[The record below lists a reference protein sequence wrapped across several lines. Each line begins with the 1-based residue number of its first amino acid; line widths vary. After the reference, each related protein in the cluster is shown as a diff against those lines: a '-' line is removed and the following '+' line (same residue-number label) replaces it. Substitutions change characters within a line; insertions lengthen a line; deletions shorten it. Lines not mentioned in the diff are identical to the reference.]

1 MFQEVKEIQ
10 HSWSGEWQGGA
21 AKAAHAGPYRPVGR
35 VRIGQAS
42 LEEKKIK
49 KIPNLSARPSTG
61 SFSACVKSDVG

>member
-21 AKAAHAGPYRPVGR
+21 AEAAHAGPYRPVGR

-42 LEEKKIK
+42 LEEKKI
-49 KIPNLSARPSTG
+49 
-61 SFSACVKSDVG
+61 